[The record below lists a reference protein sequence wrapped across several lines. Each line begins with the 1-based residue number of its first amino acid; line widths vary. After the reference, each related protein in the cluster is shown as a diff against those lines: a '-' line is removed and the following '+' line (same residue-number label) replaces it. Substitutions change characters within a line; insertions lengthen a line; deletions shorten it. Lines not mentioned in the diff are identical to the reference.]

1 VLSITKQKH
10 CKGYLWICK
19 HREASYG
26 VKILLKFLYDKGFH
40 KWCIEPIG
48 APRIWKLMLGVK
60 KLGKS
65 DMDGFNSYEDQATYF
80 KGLIKP
86 QLQIVKL

>member
-1 VLSITKQKH
+1 
-10 CKGYLWICK
+10 
-19 HREASYG
+19 
-26 VKILLKFLYDKGFH
+26 
-40 KWCIEPIG
+40 
-48 APRIWKLMLGVK
+48 MLGVK